1 MQKHTRSTLAS
12 MQSLIQNIEKR
23 MTSFAPKEEVA
34 LNLTS
39 LFETM
44 TVDVANIR
52 ISIWMEFQNS
62 KEKQPIF
69 LMFFFK
75 FDTND

>member
-39 LFETM
+39 LFETL

-69 LMFFFK
+69 LMFF
-75 FDTND
+75 